1 MLDLKLVGGF
11 MINLYSKWNTKN
23 FMFAVIRLHEFAS
36 KRKGNG
42 NIAKSTHKG
51 LGIMWCARHMLQDY
65 AIERPFLKCFH

>member
-23 FMFAVIRLHEFAS
+23 FMFAVIQLHEFAS

-42 NIAKSTHKG
+42 NIAKKHTQRPQYNVVCQT
-51 LGIMWCARHMLQDY
+51 LVARLCY
-65 AIERPFLKCFH
+65 REALS